1 MRAKRAIYS
10 PTESGRTARR
20 AWILREAKG
29 ASLGMS
35 DEKVGDDESRP
46 KKFGYQ

>member
-1 MRAKRAIYS
+1 MRAS
-10 PTESGRTARR
+10 FV
-20 AWILREAKG
+20 REAKG
-29 ASLGMS
+29 ASLRVT